1 MRRFHFTAL
10 LLVCGVA
17 VVGAARF
24 ERLDG
29 VVSGVDFVQRI
40 DTSHPMKRLYVSAFG
55 GGGVAAGDF
64 DGDGKVDLFFVDGAG
79 DNRLYRQGAGLKFSE
94 EGAARGVADPGVWS
108 GGVAMVDIEGD
119 GDLDLYLGSY
129 GAPNR
134 LFVNDGAGRFSEEAA
149 RFGLDRDGAFLMGV
163 FADYD
168 RDGDLDV
175 FLLGHRHYREGGR
188 PATTTSVTTTKKGV
202 PTMKAEFEK
211 YYDITLREVK
221 RWEVNNVGAPD
232 MLLRNDGGVFRDV
245 SREVGI
251 IEDKWQGNG
260 AMWCDFNN
268 DGWQDLYVGNDF
280 EDPDLLYRNNGNG
293 TFSEV
298 AKEMFAHV
306 TWFSMGSD
314 TADVNNDG
322 LADLLSLDMAA
333 TTHYKSKTTMGAMG
347 TSTFFMETAEP
358 LQYMHNCLQ
367 LGTGAGRFLEVARQA
382 GVANSDWSWAAKFGD
397 MDNDGWVDL
406 FVSNGMTRN
415 FNDSDHPLDME
426 KLVGAA
432 EWDQYEGQ
440 PARPE
445 TNQAYRN
452 LGSGVAGFEDVAE
465 AWGLAHHGMSYGAAW
480 CDLEG
485 DGDLDLVVSNLE
497 EPPGVFM
504 NRGEVGNWLGV
515 RLEGKGVNR
524 AGLGARVEIE
534 TASGKQMRDFNP
546 MRGFSSTDQ
555 PLVHFGL
562 GEAEVVDRLV
572 VRWPDGEVQ
581 ELAGVRGNRVVV
593 VEQDGAE
600 LEAEVVVDDRLFER
614 GDGVVRGVRHWE
626 EAFPDFKHQPLLP
639 NALSRSG
646 PGMACGDV
654 DGDGADEVFV
664 GAGAGQVGWL
674 VRRDASGRWVGERFL
689 AGEGERGSEDLG
701 AVFFD
706 ADGDGDKDLYVVSGS
721 VEAPPGHAFYQDR
734 LYVNDGKGGFVRD
747 VKAVPQAGDSGSVV
761 AAADYDRDG
770 DVDLFVGGRVVPGAY
785 PVTPVSHL
793 WRNSGKGTFEEAAGE
808 GLAKVGLVTTALWSD
823 VDGDGWVDLL
833 VACEWGAVRLFK
845 NEEGT
850 LEDATEEA
858 GLAGLTGWWNGV
870 CGADFDGD
878 GDVDYVVTNFGSN
891 TKYHASEEKP
901 VLLYYGDFDGSGK
914 PHLVEAKAGDG
925 YQLPVRGYSCSSTAM
940 PGLKRKLKS
949 YHEFAIAKLDE
960 VYEPK
965 RLENSLRME
974 ATVLE
979 SGVLWNDGTGR
990 FEFEVLPELAQVSPS
1005 FGCAAGDFDADGNAD
1020 VMLVQNFYDPQVET
1034 RPMNSGMGVFLKGD
1048 GKGGFVA
1055 MWPGES
1061 GVVLPGNARSLVVSD
1076 LNGDGRADFL
1086 VGQSDDEP
1094 EVLLGRG
1101 EAGLGVRLE
1110 GEAAGARVEFGGRV
1124 AEVYSGGGYLSQS
1137 APVVWFGERKAG
1149 TVKVTWGDGAVSE
1162 VRVKAGAGSVV
1173 VER

>member
-1 MRRFHFTAL
+1 
-10 LLVCGVA
+10 
-17 VVGAARF
+17 
-24 ERLDG
+24 
-29 VVSGVDFVQRI
+29 
-40 DTSHPMKRLYVSAFG
+40 
-55 GGGVAAGDF
+55 
-64 DGDGKVDLFFVDGAG
+64 
-79 DNRLYRQGAGLKFSE
+79 
-94 EGAARGVADPGVWS
+94 
-108 GGVAMVDIEGD
+108 
-119 GDLDLYLGSY
+119 
-129 GAPNR
+129 
-134 LFVNDGAGRFSEEAA
+134 
-149 RFGLDRDGAFLMGV
+149 
-163 FADYD
+163 
-168 RDGDLDV
+168 
-175 FLLGHRHYREGGR
+175 
-188 PATTTSVTTTKKGV
+188 
-202 PTMKAEFEK
+202 
-211 YYDITLREVK
+211 K

-298 AKEMFAHV
+298 AKEVFAHV

-504 NRGEVGNWLGV
+504 NRGQVGNWLGV

-562 GEAEVVDRLV
+562 GEAMAVEKMTVW
-572 VRWPDGEVQ
+572 WPDGEVQ
-581 ELAGVRGNRVVV
+581 ELLGVKGNRVVEI
-593 VEQDGAE
+593 EQDSSRLVPGE
-600 LEAEVVVDDRLFER
+600 ERGERLFVR
-614 GDGVVRGVRHWE
+614 GDGVLRGVWHWE
-626 EAFPDFKHQPLLP
+626 EPFPDFKHQPLLP
-639 NALSRSG
+639 NSLSRSG

-654 DGDGADEVFV
+654 DGDGVDEIFV

-674 VRRDASGRWVGERFL
+674 VKRNGAGRWVGESFA
-689 AGEGERGSEDLG
+689 AGEAERGSEDMG

-721 VEAPPGHAFYQDR
+721 VEAPPGHAVFQDR
-734 LYVNDGKGGFVRD
+734 MYVNDGEGRFVRNAG
-747 VKAVPQAGDSGSVV
+747 AVPEEGDSGSVV

-770 DVDLFVGGRVVPGAY
+770 DVDLFVGGRSVPGAY

-793 WRNSGKGTFEEAAGE
+793 WRNSGKGIFEEAAGD
-808 GLAKVGLVTTALWSD
+808 GLAKVGLVTSALWSD

-833 VACEWGAVRLFK
+833 VACEWGAVRLLR
-845 NEEGT
+845 NVEGT
-850 LEDATEEA
+850 LEDATESA
-858 GLAGLTGWWNGV
+858 GLAGLTGWWNGI

-878 GDVDYVVTNFGSN
+878 GDVDYVVTSFGRN
-891 TKYHASEEKP
+891 TKYHASAGSP
-901 VLLYYGDFDGSGK
+901 AVIYYGDFDGTGK
-914 PHLVEAKAGDG
+914 RHLVEVENEAGRL
-925 YQLPVRGYSCSSTAM
+925 LPMRGFSCSSGAM
-940 PGLKRKLKS
+940 PGLRKKLKS
-949 YHEFAIAKLDE
+949 YHEFASAALEE

-965 RLENSLRME
+965 RLASALRLE

-979 SGVLWNDGTGR
+979 SGVLWNDGKGR
-990 FEFEVLPELAQVSPS
+990 FEFGVLPELAQVSPS
-1005 FGCAAGDFDADGNAD
+1005 FGCVAGDFDADGKAD
-1020 VMLVQNFYDPQVET
+1020 VMLVQNFYEPQVET
-1034 RPMNSGMGVFLKGD
+1034 RPMNSGVGVFLRGN
-1048 GKGGFVA
+1048 GKGGFA
-1055 MWPGES
+1055 ALWPGES
-1061 GVVLPGNARSLVVSD
+1061 GVVLPGNGRSLVVAD
-1076 LNGDGRADFL
+1076 FDGNGRADFL
-1086 VGQSDDEP
+1086 AGQSDDEP
-1094 EVLLGRG
+1094 EVLLGLG
-1101 EAGLGVRLE
+1101 EAGLSVRLG
-1110 GEAAGARVEFGGRV
+1110 GEAAGARVEFNGRV
-1124 AEVYSGGGYLSQS
+1124 AEVYAGGGFLSQS
-1137 APVVWFGERKAG
+1137 GPVVWLGGHERG
-1149 TVKVTWGDGAVSE
+1149 RLSVRWGDGELSE
-1162 VRVKAGAGSVV
+1162 VQVKVGGGQIT